1 MKRKFNFGLLG
12 LTLSVLAVTACNSG
26 IESNSNADGADSL
39 NADTAGAIQVVPVE
53 DSKSF
58 PGATL
63 EIASLTA
70 EKAGTD
76 SAKITV
82 NYNVQNFSLTEHT
95 EDSNAHHM
103 ANSQE
108 GQHIHFILDNKPY
121 VALYKPEHSTTVAL
135 NSEHYVLSFLSRSYH
150 ESIKEKGAAVL
161 KRFKIDENAN
171 LVEMDLPTE
180 PSLFYSRPKG
190 EYKGADTERL
200 LLDFYVWNTDLQDGN
215 KVIATIN
222 GSEFTLDNWGPYEI
236 LNAPSGELTVDLTL
250 VDKDG
255 NALQGDNVSIS
266 RTVTI
271 AK

>member
-1 MKRKFNFGLLG
+1 MKRKFNLG
-12 LTLSVLAVTACNSG
+12 TMALAFSVLALTACNSG
-26 IESNSNADGADSL
+26 TGNGDNNAGTDSL
-39 NADTAGAIQVVPVE
+39 DTDTAGAIQVVPVE

-58 PGATL
+58 PGASL
-63 EIASLTA
+63 EVSSLTA
-70 EKAGTD
+70 EKVGTD

-82 NYNVQNFSLTEHT
+82 KYKVDNFTLTEHT

-108 GQHIHFILDNKPY
+108 GQHIHFILDNQPY

-161 KRFKIDENAN
+161 KRFIVDENAK

-190 EYKGADTERL
+190 EYKGADTERI
-200 LLDFYVWNTDLQDGN
+200 LLDFYVWNTDLKDGN

-250 VDKDG
+250 ADKDG
-255 NALQGDNVSIS
+255 NALKGDNVSIS
-266 RTVTI
+266 RTVTLS
-271 AK
+271 K